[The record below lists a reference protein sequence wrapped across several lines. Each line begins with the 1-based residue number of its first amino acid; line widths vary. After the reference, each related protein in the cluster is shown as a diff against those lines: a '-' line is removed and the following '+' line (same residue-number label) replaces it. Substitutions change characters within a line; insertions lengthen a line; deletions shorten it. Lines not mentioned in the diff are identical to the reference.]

1 MAQRFMPLQAGTM
14 VTSPYGPRD
23 GGFHG
28 GTDFGKTGGSA
39 GLPVYAC
46 QAGTVIHAGAATG
59 YGGPDP
65 AGWLV
70 IDSDDAQGS
79 GCVEYGHIIR
89 EVASGD
95 EVKAGQR
102 IGRINPDSRTNGGV
116 APHLHLTV
124 WKYAYGGERVNPMVW
139 LAGSPHV
146 GQTPAPAP
154 KPTQP
159 AKETPVAVSYGVTH
173 RIAAGNDGDR
183 NRDDYLVPHT
193 QEGGVGDAVG
203 LANYCKNN
211 GVSYNA
217 AVDDERTVEMVAPGN
232 APWAAVAA
240 NELGVHVCAA
250 GSFAS
255 WSRGRWL
262 SSDAADGLNEDK
274 MMWRMAQY
282 FAAAAQRF
290 SIPAKLTGAKA
301 YASGNW
307 PSGRGVAGHVAFGAR
322 GGGHF
327 DPGVGF
333 PYDVLI
339 QRINWLLAP
348 PAVPNLINREADAAK
363 AWLGARLDKDEQK
376 ILAGDREIGRRVEFA
391 NGQIYWRAGA
401 PAAYAIPEGGIWEE
415 FTRRRWEQGLGF
427 PVRRHE
433 VFSWGGNQSF
443 ERGTLF
449 VPKKDLGI
457 SPALVHGEIGK
468 RYALMGWE
476 TGPLG
481 LPTSDEQK
489 VPGTDNIAQFFEH
502 GRLTW
507 SPTGVIVNLTTQG
520 V

>member
-1 MAQRFMPLQAGTM
+1 MAQRFMPLQAGTI
-14 VTSPYGPRD
+14 VTSPYGPR
-23 GGFHG
+23 GGEFHG

-46 QAGTVIHAGAATG
+46 QAGTVIYAGAASG

-70 IDSDDAQGS
+70 IDSDDSQGS
-79 GCVEYGHIIR
+79 GCCEYGHIIR
-89 EVASGD
+89 EVGVGAK
-95 EVKAGQR
+95 VAAGQR

-124 WKYAYGGERVNPMVW
+124 WKYAYGGERVDPVRW
-139 LAGSPHV
+139 LAGAPHIDSK
-146 GQTPAPAP
+146 PAPTTAP
-154 KPTQP
+154 K
-159 AKETPVAVSYGVTH
+159 ETTVAVSYGVTH
-173 RIAAGNDGDR
+173 RISAGNDGDR
-183 NRDDYLVPHT
+183 SRDDYLVPHT
-193 QEGGVGDAVG
+193 QEGGSGDAVG
-203 LANYCKNN
+203 LANYCKEA

-217 AVDDERTVEMVAPGN
+217 AVDDERTVEMVPPRL

-240 NELGVHVCAA
+240 NDLGVHVCAA

-262 SSDAADGLNEDK
+262 SADAADGLNEDK
-274 MMWRMAQY
+274 MLWRMAQY
-282 FAAAAQRF
+282 FAAASQQF
-290 SIPAKLTGAKA
+290 GIPVKLTGAKA

-307 PSGRGVAGHVAFGAR
+307 PSGRGIAGHVAFGAR

-327 DPGVGF
+327 DPGGGF

-339 QRINWLLAP
+339 QRINWLIEPAP
-348 PAVPNLINREADAAK
+348 VPNLINREAEAAK
-363 AWLGARLDKDEQK
+363 AWIGARLDKDEKK
-376 ILAGDREIGRRVEFA
+376 ILSAGKEIGRRVEFA

-401 PAAYAIPEGGIWEE
+401 SAAYAIPEGGIWEA
-415 FTRRRWEQGLGF
+415 FTARRWEQGIGF

-433 VFSWGGNQSF
+433 VFAWGGNQSF
-443 ERGTLF
+443 EQGTLF
-449 VPKKDLGI
+449 VPKGGPV
-457 SPALVHGEIGK
+457 SGFLVHGEIGK

-489 VPGTDNIAQFFEH
+489 VPNTDNIVQFFEH
-502 GRLTW
+502 GDLRW
-507 SPTGVIVNLTTQG
+507 SPTGVIVNLTKG
-520 V
+520 VSA